1 VCRAVQAMTGQ
12 QLRVVWPW
20 SGRTESVLMMGSV
33 SELNNEDEAM
43 PLERKCLAWGSG
55 SLG

>member
-1 VCRAVQAMTGQ
+1 MAGQ
-12 QLRVVWPW
+12 QLQVVWPW
-20 SGRTESVLMMGSV
+20 SGRIESVLMMGSV

-43 PLERKCLAWGSG
+43 PLERKWLRGEVG